1 MIVCNSSEGAICS
14 VVVLCRIVDYCST
27 SYYVVFGG
35 TEDFVG
41 VA

>member
-1 MIVCNSSEGAICS
+1 MIVCNSSEGATCS
-14 VVVLCRIVDYCST
+14 VVLLCRIVDYCST